1 VTASKALLGGVL
13 AVGSFPLFSSAAQA
27 ASARL
32 SYSAPEGCPAEG
44 AFVAAV
50 EARGASLERAGQ
62 ARVFDVRIEH
72 APGGFSGSFQVGE
85 GSDASGARR
94 VHGSSCAEVSDALAV
109 VAAIALEGAAET
121 SAVVAPSDS
130 PSPDTAPPVAAPVTV
145 SVAPPPVVSV
155 VALSSTTVEPPAPTL
170 KTVMGKD
177 KVDVPAGQL
186 SLGYSLR
193 YTLSGGAALGVIPQ
207 MTLPRLDFSMARA
220 NLVSAPGDQDFVLGG
235 VFRVRWSFLGP
246 GYHHAPG
253 FDTRVIGIKAGLG
266 SCTPLKYDPTGLV
279 LELCTEIAAGA
290 MGLETRDAAGNK
302 TQNKTMGIGTA
313 SLEGHLQYS
322 LGSALYLDLNLGGEM
337 WVGKVSA
344 ERPDGSQLFHSSL
357 FNAYALAG
365 LGLRF

>member
-145 SVAPPPVVSV
+145 SVAPPPVVSA
-155 VALSSTTVEPPAPTL
+155 VALSSTPVEPPAPTL

-253 FDTRVIGIKAGLG
+253 FDTRVIGIK
-266 SCTPLKYDPTGLV
+266 
-279 LELCTEIAAGA
+279 
-290 MGLETRDAAGNK
+290 